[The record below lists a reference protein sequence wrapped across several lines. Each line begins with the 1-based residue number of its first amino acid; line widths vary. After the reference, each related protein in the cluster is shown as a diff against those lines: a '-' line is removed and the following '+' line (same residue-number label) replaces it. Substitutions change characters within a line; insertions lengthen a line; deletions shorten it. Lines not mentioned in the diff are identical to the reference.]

1 MLKENDP
8 TPIFLATPKET
19 TPYDLPA
26 PPKAAAD
33 RHIWQIVGIR
43 DVLLFAVIIF
53 FLWFGYYLRSVF
65 TPVLIALM
73 LAYLVDPIIDYAEE
87 RLRWPRP
94 ISVAVVLVVMVL
106 SLVGLGA
113 WLGPLLIE
121 QSQALAKK
129 APQYLQSISGR
140 YGIQIGSVSEQITSF
155 VEKFRDDPMAVIQ
168 PLLTGTGTAF
178 GFIGSVIGTTTG
190 VILFTILIPVYFFF
204 FAWHFDHIVES
215 FDRFLPASRK
225 EQWRGIFRKM
235 DLAVSGF
242 FRGRFFIALITGV
255 MYAVG
260 WLATGVPFWFLLGLG
275 TGLLSIV
282 PYVSVVGWPLALL
295 LKYLDVVTTSGASS
309 VEWLSV
315 LVWPSVA
322 YLAVQFIESWVL
334 TPWIQSQST
343 DMSAVTVLI
352 VVFIGGAIGGVYG
365 LLLAIPVAACIKILI
380 QDLVLPRIE
389 RWAER
394 H

>member
-1 MLKENDP
+1 MLEESESEP
-8 TPIFLATPKET
+8 RIFIPKEGAALE
-19 TPYDLPA
+19 LPA
-26 PPKAAAD
+26 APKAAAD

-43 DVLLFAVIIF
+43 DVLFFALIIF
-53 FLWFGYYLRSVF
+53 FLWFGYYLRNVF

-73 LAYLVDPIIDYAEE
+73 LAYLADPIIDYAEE
-87 RLRWPRP
+87 RLRLPRP
-94 ISVAVVLVVMVL
+94 LSVAIVLVVLVL

-121 QSQALAKK
+121 QSQALARK
-129 APQYLQSISGR
+129 APQYVQSLSGR
-140 YGIQIGSVSEQITSF
+140 YGIEIGSLSEQINTF
-155 VEKFRDDPMAVIQ
+155 VDRFKDDPMSVIQ

-190 VILFTILIPVYFFF
+190 VVLFTVLIPVYFFF
-204 FAWHFDHIVES
+204 FAWHFDRITGY
-215 FDRFLPASRK
+215 FARFLPASRK
-225 EQWRGIFRKM
+225 NQWLDIFRRM

-242 FRGRFFIALITGV
+242 FRGRLLIALITGI
-255 MYAVG
+255 MYAIG
-260 WLATGVPFWFLLGLG
+260 WFATGVPFWFLLGLG

-282 PYVSVVGWPLALL
+282 PYVSVVGWPLAVL

-315 LVWPSVA
+315 FVWPSVA

-352 VVFIGGAIGGVYG
+352 VVFIGGAIGGMYG
-365 LLLAIPVAACIKILI
+365 LLLAIPIAACIKILLQELI
-380 QDLVLPRIE
+380 VPRIE

>member
-1 MLKENDP
+1 MLKESESEP
-8 TPIFLATPKET
+8 RIFIPKEGAALE
-19 TPYDLPA
+19 LPA
-26 PPKAAAD
+26 APKAAAD

-43 DVLLFAVIIF
+43 DVLFFTLILF

-73 LAYLVDPIIDYAEE
+73 LAYLADPIIDYAEE
-87 RLRWPRP
+87 RLRLPRP
-94 ISVAVVLVVMVL
+94 LSVAIVLVVLVL

-121 QSQALAKK
+121 QSQALARK
-129 APQYLQSISGR
+129 APQYVQSLSGR
-140 YGIQIGSVSEQITSF
+140 YGIEIGSLSEQINTF
-155 VEKFRDDPMAVIQ
+155 VDRFKDDPMSVIQ

-190 VILFTILIPVYFFF
+190 VVLFTVLIPVYFFF
-204 FAWHFDHIVES
+204 FAWHFDRITGY
-215 FDRFLPASRK
+215 FARFLPASRK
-225 EQWRGIFRKM
+225 NQWLDIFRRM

-242 FRGRFFIALITGV
+242 FRGRLLIALITGI
-255 MYAVG
+255 MYAIG
-260 WLATGVPFWFLLGLG
+260 WFATGVPFWFLLGLG

-282 PYVSVVGWPLALL
+282 PYVSVVGWPLAVL

-315 LVWPSVA
+315 FVWPSVA

-352 VVFIGGAIGGVYG
+352 VVFIGGAIGGMYG
-365 LLLAIPVAACIKILI
+365 LLLAIPIAACIKILLQELI
-380 QDLVLPRIE
+380 VPRIE

>member
-1 MLKENDP
+1 MLKESESEPRIFVPKEGAALELP
-8 TPIFLATPKET
+8 TPPR
-19 TPYDLPA
+19 
-26 PPKAAAD
+26 AAAD

-43 DVLLFAVIIF
+43 DLLFFGLTVF
-53 FLWFGYYLRSVF
+53 LLWFGYYLRGVF
-65 TPVLIALM
+65 TPVLVALM
-73 LAYLVDPIIDYAEE
+73 LAYLADPIIDYAEE
-87 RLRWPRP
+87 RLRLPRP
-94 ISVAVVLVVMVL
+94 ISVAIVLVVLVL

-129 APQYLQSISGR
+129 APQYLQSLSGR
-140 YGIQIGSVSEQITSF
+140 YGIEIGSLSEQINTF
-155 VEKFRDDPMAVIQ
+155 VDRFKDDPMSVIQ

-178 GFIGSVIGTTTG
+178 GFIGTVIGTTTG
-190 VILFTILIPVYFFF
+190 VVLFTVLIPIYFFF
-204 FAWHFDHIVES
+204 FAWHFDRITGY
-215 FDRFLPASRK
+215 FARFLPASRK
-225 EQWRGIFRKM
+225 EQWLDIFRRM

-242 FRGRFFIALITGV
+242 FRGRLLIALITGV
-255 MYAVG
+255 MYGIG
-260 WLATGVPFWFLLGLG
+260 WFATGVPFWFLLGVG

-282 PYVSVVGWPLALL
+282 PYVSVVGWPLAVL
-295 LKYLDVVTTSGASS
+295 LKYLEVVTTSGASS

-315 LVWPSVA
+315 FVWPSVA

-352 VVFIGGAIGGVYG
+352 VVFIGGAIGGMYG
-365 LLLAIPVAACIKILI
+365 LLLAIPIAACVKILL

>member
-1 MLKENDP
+1 MLKESESEP
-8 TPIFLATPKET
+8 RIFIPKEGAALE
-19 TPYDLPA
+19 LPA
-26 PPKAAAD
+26 APKAAAD

-43 DVLLFAVIIF
+43 DVLFFTLILF

-73 LAYLVDPIIDYAEE
+73 LAYLADPIIDYAEE
-87 RLRWPRP
+87 RLRLPRP
-94 ISVAVVLVVMVL
+94 LSVAIVLVVLVL
-106 SLVGLGA
+106 SR
-113 WLGPLLIE
+113 LGPLLIE
-121 QSQALAKK
+121 QSQALARK
-129 APQYLQSISGR
+129 APQYVQSLSGR
-140 YGIQIGSVSEQITSF
+140 YGIEIGSLSEQINTF
-155 VEKFRDDPMAVIQ
+155 VDRFKDDPMSVIQ

-190 VILFTILIPVYFFF
+190 VVLFTALIPVYFFF
-204 FAWHFDHIVES
+204 FAWHFDRITGY
-215 FDRFLPASRK
+215 FARFLPASRK
-225 EQWRGIFRKM
+225 NQWLDIFRRM

-242 FRGRFFIALITGV
+242 FRGRLLIALITGI
-255 MYAVG
+255 MYAIG
-260 WLATGVPFWFLLGLG
+260 WFATGVPFWFLLGLC

-282 PYVSVVGWPLALL
+282 PYVSVVGWPLAVL

-315 LVWPSVA
+315 FVWPSVA

-352 VVFIGGAIGGVYG
+352 VVFIGGAIGGMYG
-365 LLLAIPVAACIKILI
+365 LLLAIPIAACIKILLQELI
-380 QDLVLPRIE
+380 VPRIE

>member
-1 MLKENDP
+1 MLKESESEP
-8 TPIFLATPKET
+8 RIFIPKEGAALE
-19 TPYDLPA
+19 LPA
-26 PPKAAAD
+26 APKAAAD

-43 DVLLFAVIIF
+43 DVLFFTLILF

-73 LAYLVDPIIDYAEE
+73 LAYLADPIIDYAEE
-87 RLRWPRP
+87 RLRLPRP
-94 ISVAVVLVVMVL
+94 LSVAIVLVVLVL

-121 QSQALAKK
+121 QSQALARK
-129 APQYLQSISGR
+129 APQYVQSLSGR
-140 YGIQIGSVSEQITSF
+140 YGIEIGSLSEQINTF
-155 VEKFRDDPMAVIQ
+155 VDRFKDDPMSVIQ

-190 VILFTILIPVYFFF
+190 VVLFTVLIPVYFFF
-204 FAWHFDHIVES
+204 FAWHFDRITGY
-215 FDRFLPASRK
+215 FARFLPASRK
-225 EQWRGIFRKM
+225 NQWLDIFRRM

-242 FRGRFFIALITGV
+242 FRGRLLIALITGI
-255 MYAVG
+255 MYAIG
-260 WLATGVPFWFLLGLG
+260 WFATGLPFWFLLGLG

-282 PYVSVVGWPLALL
+282 PYVSVIGWPLAVL

-315 LVWPSVA
+315 FVWPSVA

-352 VVFIGGAIGGVYG
+352 VVFIGGAIGGMYG
-365 LLLAIPVAACIKILI
+365 LLLAIPIAACIKILLQELI
-380 QDLVLPRIE
+380 VPRIE